1 MEKLI
6 WTKTF
11 KRFMSVAG
19 SSVLVVGLNTL
30 ATLYITRMLSPHEY
44 GQWLYFLS
52 WFGLFRLLLG
62 LGLGPK
68 IIKDL
73 SETRENASERNRRFW
88 NMMMVRGFT
97 IAGMLIL
104 VLVVTAILYMEGT
117 PLWVLAYG
125 QSSPPDVLRDPQ
137 GYGVMG
143 IVVSAAVA
151 GVLAVMA
158 DSTLSTT
165 AGLHKVAAHNVVL
178 VAQPLIYI
186 GGIAVAHMGRGIIPT
201 WPSVWSIVGLYS
213 LSYILA
219 FLIGVF
225 AIWRTGLLRL
235 NSTIIATLRAV
246 LRQSPDVV
254 LYPSSASGSIDARK
268 HPQSRMH
275 RQPLGF
281 MGGMYGVAILTYA
294 FSVVGTMWLGT
305 RQRYG
310 LTAAFGV
317 PFNLVMLSGAI
328 AQTAIVS
335 TFYPS
340 LCELLGRRE
349 QRPRVRLLSARTLV
363 ARFILCVL
371 VVTVIGCL
379 ILALYSRPILRVI
392 YSEKYVDA
400 AKTLI
405 WLSPMV
411 VLVPVELLMVY
422 TFAALGRLAGPLLSY
437 GVQVIAVISGT
448 LWVSVASSPGDI
460 AKGLAVLYLFV
471 KALGVIGLG
480 MGLHRALS
488 IASRSKVEAWKSV
501 G

>member
-6 WTKTF
+6 WTKTL

-30 ATLYITRMLSPHEY
+30 ATLYITRILSPHEY

-73 SETRENASERNRRFW
+73 SETRDNVSERNRRFW

-97 IAGMLIL
+97 IASMLIL
-104 VLVVTAILYMEGT
+104 VLVVIAILRMEGT

-125 QSSPPDVLRDPQ
+125 QSSPPDVLRNPQ

-186 GGIAVAHMGRGIIPT
+186 GGIAVTYVGRKVIPT
-201 WPSVWSIVGLYS
+201 WSSVWPIVGLYG

-219 FLIGVF
+219 FLIGVV
-225 AIWRTGLLRL
+225 AVWRTGLLRL
-235 NSTIIATLRAV
+235 NSTVVATLGSMLARSPETA
-246 LRQSPDVV
+246 LRP
-254 LYPSSASGSIDARK
+254 LSASGPMVAWKRSWPWK
-268 HPQSRMH
+268 HLRS
-275 RQPLGF
+275 LGF
-281 MGGMYGVAILTYA
+281 VGGMYGVAILTYL

-305 RQRYG
+305 RQRYE

-317 PFNLVMLSGAI
+317 PFNLVMLPGSL

-340 LCELLGRRE
+340 LCALLGQRS
-349 QRPRVRLLSARTLV
+349 QRPRVRFLSARTLV
-363 ARFILCVL
+363 TRFILCV
-371 VVTVIGCL
+371 VAVAVIGCF

-400 AKTLI
+400 AEALVL
-405 WLSPMV
+405 LSPMV

-422 TFAALGRLAGPLLSY
+422 TFAALGRLAGPLLDY
-437 GVQVIAVISGT
+437 GIQVVAVILGT
-448 LWVSVASSPGDI
+448 LWVGIAFLPGDI
-460 AKGLAVLYLFV
+460 AKGLAVLYLVV
-471 KALGVIGLG
+471 KILGVVGLG
-480 MGLHRALS
+480 LGLHRELS
-488 IASRSKVEAWKSV
+488 ITSRSKVEHEKV
-501 G
+501 